1 MMYSSNLAAALIVDG
16 KVLREFGDVVYM
28 PFGSEYSIR
37 LKNLNN
43 KRALV
48 KIEIDGEEVTGSGIV
63 VDAFKSV
70 DLERFIRNGNL
81 SQGNRFKFVER
92 SQKVEEHRGIKT
104 EDGIISIRYEFEAV
118 KSYPI
123 SKGLSTPTDL
133 YSMGVSDLCS
143 MGISATTATTR
154 SGLSPQSVLVNSSL
168 PVNDTG
174 ITVEGSISNQSF
186 STTRWGGSD
195 GHKHVLNLRVLGE
208 TEDNLK
214 IRQPVTVKTKLE
226 CKTCGTV
233 NPATSKF
240 CSECGTSLSIV

>member
-92 SQKVEEHRGIKT
+92 SHKIEEHRGIKT

-123 SKGLSTPTDL
+123 SKGLSTPADL
-133 YSMGVSDLCS
+133 YS

-154 SGLSPQSVLVNSSL
+154 SLPSPQSVLVNSSL

-233 NPATSKF
+233 NPATAKF

>member
-1 MMYSSNLAAALIVDG
+1 MMYSNNLAAALVVDG
-16 KVLREFGDVVYM
+16 KVLREFGDTVYM

-37 LKNLNN
+37 LKNLNSR
-43 KRALV
+43 RALV
-48 KIEIDGEEVTGSGIV
+48 KIEIDGEEVTDGGLV
-63 VDAFKSV
+63 VGAFKSV

-92 SQKVEEHRGIKT
+92 SQKIEEHRGIKT
-104 EDGIISIRYEFEAV
+104 EDGIISIRYEFEVA

-123 SKGLSTPTDL
+123 AKGLSTNTDL
-133 YSMGVSDLCS
+133 YGMGVY
-143 MGISATTATTR
+143 GTTATTR
-154 SGLSPQSVLVNSSL
+154 SLPSLPSLESAQVNSYL

-186 STTRWGGSD
+186 STTRWEGSD
-195 GHKHVLNLRVLGE
+195 GHKHVLNLKVLGE
-208 TEDNLK
+208 TADNLK
-214 IRQPVTVKTKLE
+214 VRQPITVKTKLE